1 MLKVISSEPGA
12 WIIRISRPAGIA
24 RRLIRRPLTAWWN
37 AWRSIA
43 PDLGRGG
50 LR

>member
-12 WIIRISRPAGIA
+12 WIIRIPRPAGA
-24 RRLIRRPLTAWWN
+24 SSHLIRRSLAAWWN

>member
-1 MLKVISSEPGA
+1 MLKLISSEPGA
-12 WIIRISRPAGIA
+12 WIIRIPQPAGIA
-24 RRLIRRPLTAWWN
+24 RLFRRPLTAWWN